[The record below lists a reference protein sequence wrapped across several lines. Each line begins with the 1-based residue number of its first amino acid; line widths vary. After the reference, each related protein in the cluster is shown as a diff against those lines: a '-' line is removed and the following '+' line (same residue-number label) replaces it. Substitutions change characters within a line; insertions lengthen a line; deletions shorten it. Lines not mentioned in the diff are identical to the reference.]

1 MQAWNI
7 SSTIKQGNWCLA
19 HKHLG
24 LNSNIL
30 MKSMFGTNVGIT
42 SVPVLRLNRF
52 FIMKASEMEW

>member
-30 MKSMFGTNVGIT
+30 MKSMFGTNMWGLPQFLCLDSIG
-42 SVPVLRLNRF
+42 SL
-52 FIMKASEMEW
+52 S